1 MRNHSRSPIP
11 EDPRNDTK
19 MRTNPQMSV
28 FTGERENSEN
38 DFTVDPSSLP
48 GVHPIPRAFNR
59 YIFSQLE
66 PGEYY
71 AKSSTQL
78 LGPFANEPNE
88 SHLPSNEDFV
98 IMRRMAKLPNGR
110 LAFQKVAE
118 VSCLGPETLGYMSTM
133 RRVHLQWENP
143 ADKPTSVIIKLPN
156 VTVASEAWSKSAE
169 NGHEMDDY
177 GGDVITMMHNCE
189 TSVYNCLSKYP
200 EFRLSIPFL
209 YSALDVSTGTPIIV
223 MEDLEKAIT
232 FDVAEGFNEKQLF
245 AIVDELVKL
254 HALSYKYDEV
264 KNCGI
269 KESTLTHMEQFQ
281 KLVLG
286 VAEQLYKQNPEY
298 LASVDVLIR
307 NHLTKDWFQDLF
319 EAIKSDPNTV
329 LCHGDLWSPQI
340 LWKAEKIA
348 AIVDWALCKEG
359 PVESY
364 KRMLPYTAAMGVFSA
379 GMWSNSPV
387 LKRGK
392 DDDDARIKEI
402 MHRCK
407 EIVEETVKAYDWK

>member
-1 MRNHSRSPIP
+1 METHFDEQP
-11 EDPRNDTK
+11 
-19 MRTNPQMSV
+19 
-28 FTGERENSEN
+28 
-38 DFTVDPSSLP
+38 TV
-48 GVHPIPRAFNR
+48 
-59 YIFSQLE
+59 
-66 PGEYY
+66 
-71 AKSSTQL
+71 K
-78 LGPFANEPNE
+78 
-88 SHLPSNEDFV
+88 
-98 IMRRMAKLPNGR
+98 
-110 LAFQKVAE
+110 E

-359 PVESY
+359 PVTVDLMHVLSMSVPVKLRHESFEKLRDYYLAQLKTKMESIGLESPITKETFQESY

>member
-118 VSCLGPETLGYMSTM
+118 V
-133 RRVHLQWENP
+133 
-143 ADKPTSVIIKLPN
+143 KK
-156 VTVASEAWSKSAE
+156 
-169 NGHEMDDY
+169 
-177 GGDVITMMHNCE
+177 
-189 TSVYNCLSKYP
+189 
-200 EFRLSIPFL
+200 
-209 YSALDVSTGTPIIV
+209 
-223 MEDLEKAIT
+223 
-232 FDVAEGFNEKQLF
+232 
-245 AIVDELVKL
+245 
-254 HALSYKYDEV
+254 
-264 KNCGI
+264 
-269 KESTLTHMEQFQ
+269 
-281 KLVLG
+281 
-286 VAEQLYKQNPEY
+286 
-298 LASVDVLIR
+298 
-307 NHLTKDWFQDLF
+307 
-319 EAIKSDPNTV
+319 
-329 LCHGDLWSPQI
+329 
-340 LWKAEKIA
+340 
-348 AIVDWALCKEG
+348 
-359 PVESY
+359 
-364 KRMLPYTAAMGVFSA
+364 
-379 GMWSNSPV
+379 
-387 LKRGK
+387 
-392 DDDDARIKEI
+392 
-402 MHRCK
+402 
-407 EIVEETVKAYDWK
+407 